1 MKNPYK
7 VLEVQINATD
17 EEIRK
22 AWLEKVKQFPPDRF
36 PEKFKDIREAYE
48 RIENRTS
55 RLRHFLFSTDLYI
68 DSPFEALTQ
77 EIEDPAKRKPPSSG
91 DFQGILRKSFDKLHS
106 NSVDRKSKS

>member
-7 VLEVQINATD
+7 VLEVHVNAND

-48 RIENRTS
+48 RIENRTR
-55 RLRHFLFSTDLYI
+55 RLRYFLFSTDLYI
-68 DSPFEALTQ
+68 DSPFEALIQ
-77 EIEDPAKRKPPSSG
+77 EIECPAKRKPPSNA
-91 DFQGILRKSFDKLHS
+91 DFQDILGKTFDELCSKSVH
-106 NSVDRKSKS
+106 RKSK